1 VSWSDRQIK
10 TFVKDALRQIRPALP
25 WVTPRLVRALVAEQI
40 LWVIREQELP
50 SIKTKDIEEL
60 DRRMNEEVRKQ
71 LGDTYGA

>member
-10 TFVKDALRQIRPALP
+10 TFVDNTLRRVHPALP
-25 WVTPRLVRALVAEQI
+25 WVNPRVLRALVAEQV

-60 DRRMNEEVRKQ
+60 VRRMDEELRKQ
-71 LGDTYGA
+71 LGDKYGA